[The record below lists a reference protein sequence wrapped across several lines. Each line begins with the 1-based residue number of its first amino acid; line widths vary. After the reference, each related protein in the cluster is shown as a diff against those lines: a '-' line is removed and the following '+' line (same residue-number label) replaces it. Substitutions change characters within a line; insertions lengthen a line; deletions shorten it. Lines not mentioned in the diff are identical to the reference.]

1 MAVKNK
7 NGMLTYTDGNG
18 NYQVPEVLGGNK
30 LLGPMLYTPTP
41 INTSKIPGAAGNAIT
56 VTKAP
61 ASDTPTTDVVIPE
74 TNAPEV
80 NTPSTGGT
88 GGTGS
93 SGNTGGTGSSGN
105 TGGNKPSTKPSPPV
119 IETPKNTYVPS
130 TPPEY
135 EKFRD
140 YEGGNTG
147 TGIESALGTQYSWDK
162 EGVNAANI
170 KYQQEVL
177 TAKQQAL
184 ANRQTIEQNST
195 QYQQQVDMMKYT
207 DNQEAEKV
215 GWTGG
220 YVLDQRRQTEY
231 LKASI
236 QAQMY
241 GAMEL
246 QKYGYDS
253 ALAAAR
259 LSYDLNQQE
268 FAHKYYMD
276 AVSVALQE
284 AETTGTYISA
294 EIRDMSSQYN
304 TATQILN
311 DATSSQADRE
321 RATQVKQTIDSWFL
335 TNGLSKTGV
344 ETFAKW
350 QAEQAI
356 HMQEQSYK
364 LEMWS
369 AAETAKYNAANL
381 QFSYD
386 NLEAQ
391 KQQWQAEFDR
401 DTKFQETQLK
411 QSAMDAAN
419 SLLDSNVSMDFVLD
433 VNGEP
438 IYDEET
444 GSYKTIDF
452 SKMSPKDVIAYANR
466 NNYTKEQVYGQVDY
480 SVNDIVTKITNQYA
494 VKDTSG
500 NITGFKEGFIS
511 ALQKAIQENS
521 TFSDL
526 KEILNGYTY
535 ESYTSHVTYT
545 VSIDNNGNIKV
556 NTALN
561 NSYTEGES
569 EPSDKPTT
577 DPNDKPIVEPGT
589 NEPTDEGNQAYQKS
603 TISVNE
609 DGDKFTNNN
618 GDRGSGNNFSLYY
631 KGEILRVQNG
641 PQVIHGSELDK
652 QLESLSNIE
661 GSIARIN
668 GVLYVR
674 DNTTWYVVEQR
685 NKDDWNII
693 KNAFTLTYD
702 STPNSTYYTTVK
714 QGYRKNNINNNLDN
728 SYWTNNKLGKIQ
740 TDWAGEGDDIE
751 ITVGNTNYTITVGW
765 ASGYNIGSTQK
776 ESQGYSH
783 DERVALTKEIEAK
796 YPNAIKGDIVYY
808 DNNYWIYSGS
818 RYMKRKNTSMEEG
831 GWGIIVTGDKQDK
844 KAKDAEKLLEALK
857 NR

>member
-1 MAVKNK
+1 MPKK
-7 NGMLTYTDGNG
+7 FQNGIQMTDADGNIIQ
-18 NYQVPEVLGGNK
+18 NNE
-30 LLGPMLYTPTP
+30 LLGPRPFTPTP
-41 INTSKIPGAAGNAIT
+41 IQNSSVPGAAGGAMT
-56 VTKAP
+56 STKAP
-61 ASDTPTTDVVIPE
+61 ASDTYTPDNVIPE
-74 TNAPEV
+74 TTPSEAD
-80 NTPSTGGT
+80 TPSTGGIGNGVGT
-88 GGTGS
+88 GSGGTGIAGGTGS
-93 SGNTGGTGSSGN
+93 
-105 TGGNKPSTKPSPPV
+105 NKPSSVT
-119 IETPKNTYVPS
+119 ETPKNNYVPS
-130 TPPEY
+130 APPEY

-162 EGVNAANI
+162 EGVKAANI

-195 QYQQQVDMMKYT
+195 QYQQQVDMMKYA

-364 LEMWS
+364 LEVWS

-419 SLLDSNVSMDFVLD
+419 NLLDSNVSMDFVLD
-433 VNGEP
+433 INGEP
-438 IYDEET
+438 VYDEET

-480 SVNDIVTKITNQYA
+480 SVNDIVTKVTNQYA

-500 NITGFKEGFIS
+500 NITGFKEGFVS

-526 KEILNGYTY
+526 KEILNGYTF
-535 ESYTSHVTYT
+535 ESYTSHVTYS
-545 VSIDNNGNIKV
+545 VSIDSKGNIKV

-561 NSYTEGES
+561 NSYTEG
-569 EPSDKPTT
+569 DGKPGGQPN
-577 DPNDKPIVEPGT
+577 DEPNDKPIVEPGT
-589 NEPTDEGNQAYQKS
+589 NKPTIKGNEAYTKSLIAVNKEGDTFDNNEGN
-603 TISVNE
+603 
-609 DGDKFTNNN
+609 
-618 GDRGSGNNFSLYY
+618 RGSGNNFSLYY
-631 KGEILRVQNG
+631 KGEVLRVQSG

-652 QLESLSNIE
+652 QLESLSTLPS
-661 GSIARIN
+661 SIARVD

-674 DNTTWYVVEQR
+674 DNNTWYVVEQR
-685 NKDDWNII
+685 NKNNWV
-693 KNAFTLTYD
+693 TLQKDFNLNYE
-702 STPNSTYYTTVK
+702 SAPKSIYYTTTK
-714 QGYRKNNINNNLDN
+714 QKGRNEVTPNDTTESIW
-728 SYWTNNKLGKIQ
+728 SNNKLWNVHYTASGK
-740 TDWAGEGDDIE
+740 GDNLTITKGNKDYK
-751 ITVGNTNYTITVGW
+751 ITVDWPSGN
-765 ASGYNIGSTQK
+765 NIFNHGPHMGFTQDEIFVK
-776 ESQGYSH
+776 SLELSKTYS
-783 DERVALTKEIEAK
+783 
-796 YPNAIKGDIVYY
+796 NAQSGDIVYY
-808 DNNYWIYSGS
+808 DGNYWIYNG
-818 RYMKRKNTSMEEG
+818 KRFEVPSEWSLKYDVQVTEG
-831 GWGIIVTGDKQDK
+831 VWGLLLTGDWQDGEYNQAQNLIDSLK
-844 KAKDAEKLLEALK
+844 K
-857 NR
+857 